1 MFKRVHPLNA
11 CPTATKPTNVEST
24 APMYVHDAI
33 THGRLTELF
42 DMAED
47 AILAR
52 GCYSPDDVEHVLF
65 DRYMYFVSAFL
76 SGCSQ
81 YLASEE
87 RCAGESFV
95 VEMCDKFGAKKF
107 VRHSYKMAEQL
118 MAQPRFYFPNFE
130 QMATA
135 EYLDMLNTIED
146 VDRLRFSGLALFA
159 VAHLPG
165 ARSDMRR
172 ILRRRGID
180 GGERYIPTL
189 VADDTMNQ
197 RIRAV
202 KGLPPVGKGRRRVSK

>member
-1 MFKRVHPLNA
+1 
-11 CPTATKPTNVEST
+11 
-24 APMYVHDAI
+24 MYVHDAI

-42 DMAED
+42 DMAEER
-47 AILAR
+47 ILAR
-52 GCYSPDDVEHVLF
+52 GCFSPDDVEQVLF
-65 DRYMYFVSAFL
+65 DGYMYYVSAYL
-76 SGCSQ
+76 SGCTQ
-81 YLASEE
+81 YLVSEE

-95 VEMCDKFGAKKF
+95 IELCEKFGAKKF
-107 VRHSYKMAEQL
+107 MRQSYKMAEQL

-135 EYLDMLNTIED
+135 EYLDMLHTIED
-146 VDRLRFSGLALFA
+146 VDRLRFSGLVLFA

-180 GGERYIPTL
+180 GGEQYIPTL
-189 VADDTMNQ
+189 VADETMNQ

-202 KGLPPVGKGRRRVSK
+202 KGLPPVGKGRKRLKKRTS

>member
-1 MFKRVHPLNA
+1 
-11 CPTATKPTNVEST
+11 
-24 APMYVHDAI
+24 MYVHDAL

-52 GCYSPDDVEHVLF
+52 GFYSPDVVEQLMF
-65 DRYMYFVSAFL
+65 DRYMYFVSAHL
-76 SGCSQ
+76 SGCTQ
-81 YLASEE
+81 YLATEE
-87 RCAGESFV
+87 RCAGESFIL
-95 VEMCDKFGAKKF
+95 EMCDKFGATKF
-107 VRHSYKMAEQL
+107 MRHSYKMAEQL

-135 EYLDMLNTIED
+135 EYLDMLNSIED
-146 VDRLRFSGLALFA
+146 VEWLRFSGFVLFA
-159 VAHLPG
+159 VAHIPG

-172 ILRRRGID
+172 VLRRRGID

-189 VADDTMNQ
+189 VADEAMNQ

-202 KGLPPVGKGRRRVSK
+202 QGLPPVGKGRKRIRKQA